1 VIEQRP
7 MRAAGN
13 AMLWKLVQMGGVKVI
28 YMVRLLVMAILLAP
42 ADFGLVAIATSATGF
57 LLGLTNVG
65 LIPAVVQAKDM
76 DEEKYHAAW
85 TFDVSRT
92 FIVVTLTIFFAPVIA
107 DIFAEPMA
115 VPIIRALALRPLLE
129 SLISIKVAS
138 LNRNLTFRPL
148 AYLMIV
154 EAIFNTTISIALA
167 KFFGV
172 WALVFGPIGGA
183 LAMVIASYILA
194 PYRPR
199 LSFNWN
205 AVKPLMNFGGW
216 ILVTGLVAMA
226 GSYGLRIAISR
237 QLGAEGLGLYF
248 LAAQLAYLP
257 NEVASEAVGAVAFP
271 LFARLQNSVMQ
282 ATRAFRAL
290 FSGLAAV
297 LYPACALLI
306 VLAPALIHDVLGPK
320 WTGTEDVIR
329 VLSLVIMIGIFGE
342 VAVSVFKGFGQ
353 PYRITLLEV
362 AQSTVTI
369 TLVWFLTS
377 RVGLVGAALA
387 WVPAILLSQAM
398 SARFLLSILD
408 QPFRGLMAPFLAVIT
423 ATVLCVA
430 VATTASYFIPGA
442 IGLIVAG
449 VMGAVSTVA
458 FLWFADRRYE
468 LGFANDLV
476 LVFPQIAVF
485 LRIPSTENK

>member
-1 VIEQRP
+1 MIEERP

-13 AMLWKLVQMGGVKVI
+13 AMVWKLVQMGGVKVI
-28 YMVRLLVMAILLAP
+28 YMIRLFVLAILLTP

-65 LIPAVVQAKDM
+65 VIPAVVQAKEM
-76 DEEKYHAAW
+76 DDEKYAAAW
-85 TFDVSRT
+85 TFDVSRS
-92 FIVVTLTIFFAPVIA
+92 FIVAALTVIFAPLIA
-107 DIFAEPMA
+107 DIFAEPLA
-115 VPIIRALALRPLLE
+115 VPIIQALALRPLIE
-129 SLISIKVAS
+129 SLTSIKVAA

-148 AYLMIV
+148 AYLRIV
-154 EAIFNTTISIALA
+154 EAIFNTTIPIALA
-167 KFFGV
+167 KFVGV

-183 LAMVIASYILA
+183 LAMVVTSYFLA
-194 PYRPR
+194 PYRPQ
-199 LSFNWN
+199 LSFNWK

-248 LAAQLAYLP
+248 IAVQLAYLP

-271 LFARLQNSVMQ
+271 LFARLQSSLTQ

-297 LYPACALLI
+297 LYPVCALLI
-306 VLAPALIHDVLGPK
+306 VLAPTLVHDVLGPE
-320 WTGTEDVIR
+320 WAGTEEVIR
-329 VLSLVIMIGIFGE
+329 VLSLVVMIGIFGE

-362 AQSTVTI
+362 VQSSVTI
-369 TLVWFLTS
+369 SLVWFLTS

-387 WVPAILLSQAM
+387 WVPAILLSQGL

-408 QPFRGLMAPFLAVIT
+408 QPFRGLMAPLAAVIT
-423 ATVLCVA
+423 ATLVCVA
-430 VATTASYFIPGA
+430 VAMTAIYVIPGV
-442 IGLIVAG
+442 IGLMIA
-449 VMGAVSTVA
+449 AVLGTMATVA
-458 FLWFADRRYE
+458 FLWFADRRFD
-468 LGFANDLV
+468 LGFANDLA
-476 LVFPQIAVF
+476 LVFPQFASF
-485 LRIPSTENK
+485 FGIPRVEAK

>member
-1 VIEQRP
+1 MIEQRP

-13 AMLWKLVQMGGVKVI
+13 AMVWKLVQMGGVKLI
-28 YMVRLLVMAILLAP
+28 YMVRLFVLAILLMP

-76 DEEKYHAAW
+76 DDEKYASAW
-85 TFDVSRT
+85 TFDMSRS
-92 FIVVTLTIFFAPVIA
+92 FIVAALTVIFAPVIA

-115 VPIIRALALRPLLE
+115 VPIIRVLALRPLLE
-129 SLISIKVAS
+129 SMMSIKVAAM
-138 LNRNLTFRPL
+138 NRNLTFRPL
-148 AYLMIV
+148 AYLRIV
-154 EAIFNTTISIALA
+154 EALFNTAISIALA
-167 KFFGV
+167 RFIGV

-183 LAMVIASYILA
+183 LAMVIASYMLA

-248 LAAQLAYLP
+248 IAVQLAYLP
-257 NEVASEAVGAVAFP
+257 SELASETVGAVAFP
-271 LFARLQNSVMQ
+271 LFARLQNNVAQ

-297 LYPACALLI
+297 LYPICALLI
-306 VLAPALIHDVLGPK
+306 VLAPTLIHDVLGPE
-320 WTGTEDVIR
+320 WAGTEDVIR
-329 VLSLVIMIGIFGE
+329 VLSLVVMIGIFGD

-353 PYRITLLEV
+353 PYKITLLEIVQSLV
-362 AQSTVTI
+362 AIS
-369 TLVWFLTS
+369 LVWFLTS

-387 WVPAILLSQAM
+387 WLPAILLSQGLC
-398 SARFLLSILD
+398 ARFLLSTLD
-408 QPFRGLMAPFLAVIT
+408 RPFRGLMAPFIAVIV

-430 VATTASYFIPGA
+430 VAMATNQYIPGA
-442 IGLIVAG
+442 VGLVLAATLG
-449 VMGAVSTVA
+449 GLVMIA
-458 FLWFADRRYE
+458 FLWIADRRYE
-468 LGFANDLV
+468 LGFTNDLA
-476 LVFPQIAVF
+476 LVFPQFAAFFGLSARVK
-485 LRIPSTENK
+485 E

>member
-13 AMLWKLVQMGGVKVI
+13 AMLWKLVQMGGVKMI
-28 YMVRLLVMAILLAP
+28 YMVRLFVLAILLVP

-76 DEEKYHAAW
+76 DDEKYDAAW
-85 TFDVSRT
+85 TFDMSRS
-92 FIVVTLTIFFAPVIA
+92 FVVATLTIIFAPVIA
-107 DIFAEPMA
+107 NIFAEPMA

-129 SLISIKVAS
+129 STMSIKVAA

-148 AYLMIV
+148 AYLRIV
-154 EAIFNTTISIALA
+154 EALFNTTISIALA
-167 KFFGV
+167 KFVGV

-183 LAMVIASYILA
+183 LAMAIASYVLA

-237 QLGAEGLGLYF
+237 QLGVEGLGLYF

-257 NEVASEAVGAVAFP
+257 NEVAREAVGAVAFP
-271 LFARLQNSVMQ
+271 LFARLQNSVAQ

-297 LYPACALLI
+297 LYPIGALLI
-306 VLAPALIHDVLGPK
+306 VLAPTLIHDVLGPK
-320 WTGTEDVIR
+320 WAGTEDVIR

-362 AQSTVTI
+362 VQSTVTI
-369 TLVWFLTS
+369 SLVWFLTS

-387 WVPAILLSQAM
+387 WVPAIFLSQGL

-408 QPFRGLMAPFLAVIT
+408 QPFRGLLAPFMAVIA
-423 ATVLCVA
+423 ATGLCVA
-430 VATTASYFIPGA
+430 VAMTASHYVPG
-442 IGLIVAG
+442 VAG
-449 VMGAVSTVA
+449 LVLAAALGGLATMA

-468 LGFANDLV
+468 LGFANDLA
-476 LVFPQIAVF
+476 LIFPQFAAFFGLLARVK
-485 LRIPSTENK
+485 E